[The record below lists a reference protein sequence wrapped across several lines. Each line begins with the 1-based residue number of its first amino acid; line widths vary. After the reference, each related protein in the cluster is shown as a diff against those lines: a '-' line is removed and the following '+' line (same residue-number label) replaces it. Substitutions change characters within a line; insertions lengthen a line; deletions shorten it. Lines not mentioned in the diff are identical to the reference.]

1 MARYSKEFKD
11 NVIKQMLPPASKSVA
26 ELHEE
31 TGVSTPSLYKW
42 RKAAKASGQATP
54 SGKNTAE
61 EWSSEDKFMVVLE
74 TAGLNQAELATYCRQ
89 KGLYVEQIEA
99 WKDACLNA
107 NGGIAE
113 EAKQLKKEVNNSKK
127 EINKLSK
134 DLRRKDAAL
143 AETAALLVLRKKAQA
158 IWGDDGDE

>member
-11 NVIKQMLPPASKSVA
+11 NVIKQMLPPISKSVS

-31 TGVSTPSLYKW
+31 TGVSAQSLYKW
-42 RKAAKASGQATP
+42 KRAAKASGQATP
-54 SGKNTAE
+54 SGKNTSE

-74 TAGLNQAELATYCRQ
+74 TARLNKAELATYCRQ

-107 NGGIAE
+107 NGGIAQ
-113 EAKQLKKEVNNSKK
+113 EAKELKKEVSNSKK